1 MASRGEQGCFVGG
14 AEVRSHRSSSEQAA
28 ASRSAGAAAPRRC
41 PRAQDESGIL
51 AIRLTVARREAGC
64 VLELL
69 SREHARRAVLSTARS
84 LPGEARHRAAL
95 WPSGDPTRAGAAR
108 RTQSLRRPA
117 PRRSRACRALPQTS
131 GQSSS
136 RVGPP
141 SDRDSGVSREFGRLI
156 QSHGSPREQAAASR
170 SAGAAALPPSS
181 GEVRASGLSA
191 DRSAARGGL
200 RAGAVALRP
209 RPAGSPVDS

>member
-1 MASRGEQGCFVGG
+1 MLRGRGQKCGAASAPASRPLPRALQV
-14 AEVRSHRSSSEQAA
+14 
-28 ASRSAGAAAPRRC
+28 PRRC
-41 PRAQDESGIL
+41 PRAQDESGRL
-51 AIRLTVARREAGC
+51 ASRLTVARREAGC

-69 SREHARRAVLSTARS
+69 SREHARRAVLSTARI
-84 LPGEARHRAAL
+84 LPGEARRRAAR
-95 WPSGDPTRAGAAR
+95 WPSEPSTRAGGAR
-108 RTQSLRRPA
+108 RTHSLRRPA
-117 PRRSRACRALPQTS
+117 SRRSRAYRAPPQTS